1 MVSGT
6 APSIYSLAFDVL
18 LFALL
23 IMMLHT
29 TQRNQSGNKHAKLLL
44 RHLVRNV
51 LSILVEGNH
60 QCAGDGGFHHA
71 GSDSLEKARH
81 ALLLP
86 ITRLRS
92 GHFED
97 CLHDAEGGKR
107 LSGPHLLLRLHHVE
121 WVHEEGRQRS
131 SRRSADE
138 ALGRPRQVRLL
149 HHRARLLQTT
159 FHPRTRASHQPV
171 EGGEGDVAQEVR
183 VDALPE
189 VQHAVDAGF
198 AAHALDRSDQTAGQM
213 PTGPGPGSSKTPA
226 APRRR
231 RRGRGRGRR

>member
-92 GHFED
+92 GHLED

-107 LSGPHLLLRLHHVE
+107 LSGSHLLLRLHHVE
-121 WVHEEGRQRS
+121 RVHEEGAVAPQMK
-131 SRRSADE
+131 
-138 ALGRPRQVRLL
+138 LL
-149 HHRARLLQTT
+149 A
-159 FHPRTRASHQPV
+159 
-171 EGGEGDVAQEVR
+171 
-183 VDALPE
+183 
-189 VQHAVDAGF
+189 
-198 AAHALDRSDQTAGQM
+198 
-213 PTGPGPGSSKTPA
+213 
-226 APRRR
+226 
-231 RRGRGRGRR
+231 GRGRSVFFTTERVCSRLRFTCRRERHISQWRAEKEMSRRRFV